1 MAKCFKYKDQGKR
14 LMGAEFFVIMVMDV
28 PATGQMK
35 YFHEGH
41 APFVH
46 WLGHDL
52 IVSSKLSSAYIKAI
66 LLCLENLCTVL
77 MHTSHFWACAVW
89 YYTPRTYTVNQ
100 AYIHREIAL
109 CYSPV
114 FDSWGNPCWSRFKL
128 CYKCL
133 HSTHVTL
140 HCVIVLQ
147 ARCRHNF
154 PYVLCLANETKK
166 IV

>member
-1 MAKCFKYKDQGKR
+1 MLNFDPGSICIKYVDQGETNNSEGGPYICKFWVAKCFKYKDQGKR

-77 MHTSHFWACAVW
+77 MHTSHF
-89 YYTPRTYTVNQ
+89 
-100 AYIHREIAL
+100 
-109 CYSPV
+109 
-114 FDSWGNPCWSRFKL
+114 
-128 CYKCL
+128 
-133 HSTHVTL
+133 
-140 HCVIVLQ
+140 
-147 ARCRHNF
+147 
-154 PYVLCLANETKK
+154 
-166 IV
+166 